1 VAPTPPWTGYLSA
14 LTRPAT
20 VAGASVFVFGRY
32 RSRLGDLLDRISREP
47 LPAEVQAGLEPS
59 QGSSV
64 TDEEAKALI
73 HQSAPELVSTV
84 IERLQAELATEPGQ
98 ADAVIQRLL
107 RQLAIAEIRADF
119 ESIYARIYGSQ
130 IAALET
136 LRAAPNGASR
146 ASVEAHL
153 AQVKNSVSTRLV
165 VWLQSLPF
173 EKWFGYLQQ
182 HGLAE
187 VDADERYHI
196 TTMGAGFLAYIEGR
210 GYAPKSF

>member
-1 VAPTPPWTGYLSA
+1 VAPTPPWTGYLRA
-14 LTRPAT
+14 LVRPGT
-20 VAGASVFVFGRY
+20 VAGASVFAFRRY
-32 RSRLGDLLDRISREP
+32 RSRLGDLIDRISREP
-47 LPAEVQAGLEPS
+47 LPAEVQAGLEPA

-64 TDEEAKALI
+64 TDEEAEALI

-84 IERLQAELATEPGQ
+84 IESLHAELAAEPGQ
-98 ADAVIQRLL
+98 SDAVIQRLL

-130 IAALET
+130 IAALKS
-136 LRAAPNGASR
+136 LRATPDGASR

-153 AQVKNSVSTRLV
+153 AEVKDNVNMRLLA
-165 VWLQSLPF
+165 WLQSLPF
-173 EKWFGYLQQ
+173 EEWFGYLQQ

-187 VDADERYHI
+187 VDADERYQI
-196 TTMGAGFLAYIEGR
+196 TTVGAGFLAYIEGR